1 MARGGGP
8 PWPPPWQ
15 PGAAAQARRISRIGS
30 VPASA
35 EEGPPDGYCGGY
47 EVFEDREKRAGR
59 TIRLNIVVLPSIGA
73 DVRPDPLV
81 FLAGGPG
88 QGAAQMA
95 GLIQS
100 AFRSVQ
106 RTRDIVLVD
115 QRGTGKSNPLNCRS
129 CGESLREMSEP
140 DEAALE
146 RLKAC
151 LAALPGDP
159 RLYTTTIA
167 MDDLD
172 DVRAFLGYDAVNLY
186 GGSYG
191 TRAALVYLK
200 RHEPHVRSVVLDGV
214 APTDMSLPVFAAR
227 DAQRSLDK
235 LLADCETD
243 AACRAAYPGLGE
255 RVRALFARL
264 ETERPRVRLVH
275 PRTGVGEEVEM
286 RASVVA
292 SMIFGALYS
301 PLTSSVLPSLMER
314 AEQNDFQGLLAL
326 AFMGEGLTDNMSLG
340 MQLSVLCSE
349 DSPRYTS
356 GDLRRESAGTVFGA
370 GLMMGQA
377 RACEFWPKGKVDAS
391 YYEPVASNV
400 PTLVLSG
407 DLDPVT
413 PPSWGQAVTKHLTRV
428 RHYTMPGTGHGVMAT
443 ACGNRLITQFI
454 EQGSVDNLRDTCI
467 GTGEAAGLLP
477 DTCRAGAR
485 ARRRE
490 PALASP
496 RPAASA
502 GASR

>member
-1 MARGGGP
+1 MAAGCAGP
-8 PWPPPWQ
+8 
-15 PGAAAQARRISRIGS
+15 AAPNFTDRLH
-30 VPASA
+30 PCSA
-35 EEGPPDGYCGGY
+35 GEGPTDAYCGGY
-47 EVFEDREKRAGR
+47 DVFENRDKQSGR
-59 TIRLNIVVLPSIGA
+59 TIRLNIVVLPSLSA

-95 GLIQS
+95 SLIQA

-106 RTRDIVLVD
+106 RNRDIVLVD

-129 CGESLREMSEP
+129 STDSLRELAES

-146 RLKAC
+146 RLRQC

-167 MDDLD
+167 MDDQD
-172 DVRAFLGYDAVNLY
+172 EVRAFLGYDKVNLY

-191 TRAALVYLK
+191 TRAALVYLR
-200 RHEPHVRSVVLDGV
+200 RHASHVRAVVLDGV

-235 LLADCETD
+235 MLADCEQD
-243 AACRAAYPGLGE
+243 AACEAAYPGLNE
-255 RVRALFARL
+255 RVHALFARL
-264 ETERPRVRLVH
+264 ERERPRVRLVH
-275 PRTGVGEEVEM
+275 PRTGIAETVEM
-286 RASVVA
+286 RASMVA
-292 SMIFGALYS
+292 GMIFGALYS
-301 PLTSSVLPSLMER
+301 PFTSSVLPSLLER
-314 AEQNDFQGLLAL
+314 AEQDDFQGLLAL
-326 AFMGEGLTDNMSLG
+326 AFISEGTVDNMSLG

-356 GDLRRESAGTVFGA
+356 SDLQRESAGTVFGA

-377 RACEFWPKGKVDAS
+377 RACEFWPKGRVDPS
-391 YYEPVASNV
+391 YYEPVRSDV

-413 PPSWGQAVTKHLTRV
+413 PPTWGQAVTRHLTHA

-454 EQGSVDNLRDTCI
+454 EEGRVENLRDTCI
-467 GTGEAAGLLP
+467 GSVRRPGFFLTPAGPEPAPAGAAPAPAAGV
-477 DTCRAGAR
+477 A
-485 ARRRE
+485 E
-490 PALASP
+490 
-496 RPAASA
+496 
-502 GASR
+502 

>member
-1 MARGGGP
+1 MQGPRWISGARLLAVSIVVLATAGCTRVVAP
-8 PWPPPWQ
+8 NFTN
-15 PGAAAQARRISRIGS
+15 RLHLC
-30 VPASA
+30 SA
-35 EEGPPDGYCGGY
+35 EEGPTDAYCGGLD
-47 EVFEDREKRAGR
+47 VFEDREARSGK

-73 DVRPDPLV
+73 DVQPDPLV

-95 GLIQS
+95 GLIQA

-106 RTRDIVLVD
+106 RSRDIVLVD

-129 CGESLREMSEP
+129 SGESLRELAES

-151 LAALPGDP
+151 LAKLPGDP

-167 MDDLD
+167 MDDQD
-172 DVRAFLGYDAVNLY
+172 DVREFLGYDRVNLY

-200 RHEPHVRSVVLDGV
+200 RHPEHVRAVVLDGV

-235 LLADCETD
+235 MLVDCERD
-243 AACRAAYPGLGE
+243 PACEAAYPGLGE

-264 ETERPRVRLVH
+264 ERERPVVRLVH
-275 PRTGVGEEVEM
+275 PRTGIAEDVQI
-286 RASVVA
+286 RASLVA
-292 SMIFGALYS
+292 GMIFGALYS
-301 PLTSSVLPSLMER
+301 PLTSSVLPSLLER
-314 AEQNDFQGLLAL
+314 AEHDEFQGLLAL
-326 AFMGEGLTDNMSLG
+326 AFIAEGTVDNMSLG

-356 GDLRRESAGTVFGA
+356 GDLQREAAGTVFGA

-377 RACEFWPKGKVDAS
+377 RACEFWPKGRVDAS
-391 YYEPVASNV
+391 YYEPVQSEV

-413 PPSWGQAVTKHLTRV
+413 PPTWGQAVTKHLSNV

-454 EQGSVDNLRDTCI
+454 EQGSVEKLRDTCI
-467 GTGEAAGLLP
+467 GNVKRPGFFLTPAGPEPAPAAGAM
-477 DTCRAGAR
+477 R
-485 ARRRE
+485 
-490 PALASP
+490 
-496 RPAASA
+496 
-502 GASR
+502 

>member
-1 MARGGGP
+1 VSKAV
-8 PWPPPWQ
+8 Q
-15 PGAAAQARRISRIGS
+15 VVAVALLAAACVGPTAPNFTDRLHICT
-30 VPASA
+30 A
-35 EEGPPDGYCGGY
+35 EEGPTDAYCGGY
-47 EVFEDREKRAGR
+47 DVFENRDSRSGK

-73 DVRPDPLV
+73 DVKPDPLV

-95 GLIQS
+95 ALIQA

-106 RTRDIVLVD
+106 RTRDILLVD
-115 QRGTGKSNPLNCRS
+115 QRGTGKSNPLECKS
-129 CGESLREMSEP
+129 SADSLKELSES
-140 DEAALE
+140 DDAALE

-151 LAALPGDP
+151 LARLPGDP

-172 DVRAFLGYDAVNLY
+172 DVRAYLGYDKVNLY

-200 RHEPHVRSVVLDGV
+200 RHEDHVRSVVLDGV

-235 LLADCETD
+235 LLADCERD
-243 AACRAAYPGLGE
+243 AACRAAYPGLGA
-255 RVRALFARL
+255 RVRGLFARL
-264 ETERPRVRLVH
+264 EKDRPRVRLVH
-275 PRTGVGEEVEM
+275 PRTGVAEEVEV
-286 RASVVA
+286 RASMVA
-292 SMIFGALYS
+292 GMIFGALYS
-301 PLTSSVLPSLMER
+301 PFTSSVLPSLVER

-326 AFMGEGLTDNMSLG
+326 AFISEGTVDNMSLG

-356 GDLRRESAGTVFGA
+356 GDLQREAEGTVFGA

-377 RACEFWPKGKVDAS
+377 RACEFWPKGEVDAS
-391 YYEPVASNV
+391 YYEPVRSNV

-413 PPSWGQAVTKHLTRV
+413 PPTWGQAVTRHLTRV
-428 RHYTMPGTGHGVMAT
+428 RHYTMPGTGHGVMVT

-454 EQGSVDNLRDTCI
+454 EQASVDNLRDTCI
-467 GTGEAAGLLP
+467 GSVKRPGFFLTPAGPEPAPAAG
-477 DTCRAGAR
+477 
-485 ARRRE
+485 
-490 PALASP
+490 
-496 RPAASA
+496 AAP
-502 GASR
+502 

>member
-1 MARGGGP
+1 MRGAWLVGLSIGVSTAV
-8 PWPPPWQ
+8 
-15 PGAAAQARRISRIGS
+15 GCAA
-30 VPASA
+30 PAAPNFTDRLHLCSA
-35 EEGPPDGYCGGY
+35 EEGPTDAYCGGY
-47 EVFEDREKRAGR
+47 EVFEDRDKRSGK

-73 DVRPDPLV
+73 DVQPDPLV

-95 GLIQS
+95 ALIQS

-106 RTRDIVLVD
+106 RSRDIVLVD

-129 CGESLREMSEP
+129 SGESLRELAES
-140 DEAALE
+140 DDASLE
-146 RLKAC
+146 RLKQC
-151 LAALPGDP
+151 LATLPGDP

-167 MDDLD
+167 MDDQD
-172 DVRAFLGYDAVNLY
+172 DVRAFLGYNKVNLY

-200 RHEPHVRSVVLDGV
+200 RHPTRVRSVVLDGV

-235 LLADCETD
+235 MLADCERD
-243 AACRAAYPGLGE
+243 AACKAAYPGLGA

-264 ETERPRVRLVH
+264 EKERPHVRLVH
-275 PRTGVGEEVEM
+275 PRTGIAEDVSV
-286 RASVVA
+286 RASLVA
-292 SMIFGALYS
+292 GMIFGALYS
-301 PLTSSVLPSLMER
+301 PFTSSVLPSLLER

-326 AFMGEGLTDNMSLG
+326 AFISEGTVDNMSLG

-356 GDLRRESAGTVFGA
+356 GDLQRESAGTVFGA

-377 RACEFWPKGKVDAS
+377 RACEFWPKGTVDPS
-391 YYEPVASNV
+391 YYEPVRSDV
-400 PTLVLSG
+400 PALVLSG

-413 PPSWGQAVTKHLTRV
+413 PPTWGQAVTRHLTHV

-454 EQGSVDNLRDTCI
+454 EEGSVENLRDTCI
-467 GTGEAAGLLP
+467 GNVKRPGFFLTPAGPEPAPAAG
-477 DTCRAGAR
+477 AGA
-485 ARRRE
+485 
-490 PALASP
+490 
-496 RPAASA
+496 
-502 GASR
+502 GATQ

>member
-1 MARGGGP
+1 MRRAWVWTLLLGGLTALGCAGP
-8 PWPPPWQ
+8 IAPNFTNRLHPCT
-15 PGAAAQARRISRIGS
+15 
-30 VPASA
+30 A
-35 EEGPPDGYCGGY
+35 EEGPTDAYCGGY
-47 EVFEDREKRAGR
+47 EVFENRAQQTGR
-59 TIRLNIVVLPSIGA
+59 TIRLNIVVLPSLSA
-73 DVRPDPLV
+73 DVQPDPLM

-95 GLIQS
+95 GLIQA

-129 CGESLREMSEP
+129 GGESLRELAES
-140 DEAALE
+140 DDAALE
-146 RLKAC
+146 RLKQC
-151 LAALPGDP
+151 LEKLPGDP
-159 RLYTTTIA
+159 RQYTTTIA
-167 MDDLD
+167 MDDQD
-172 DVRAFLGYDAVNLY
+172 EVRAFLGYKKVNLY

-200 RHEPHVRSVVLDGV
+200 RHGQHVRSVVLDGV

-235 LLADCETD
+235 MLADCAHD
-243 AACRAAYPGLGE
+243 AACEAAYPGLRD
-255 RVRALFARL
+255 RVHELFARL
-264 ETERPRVRLVH
+264 EKERPLVRLVH
-275 PRTGVGEEVEM
+275 PRTGIAEEVEVRPSM
-286 RASVVA
+286 VA
-292 SMIFGALYS
+292 GMLFGALYS
-301 PLTSSVLPSLMER
+301 PFTSSVLPSLLER

-326 AFMGEGLTDNMSLG
+326 AFISEGAVDNMSLG

-356 GDLRRESAGTVFGA
+356 GDLQRESAGTVFGA

-391 YYEPVASNV
+391 YYEPVKSDV

-413 PPSWGQAVTKHLTRV
+413 PPTWGQAVTRHLTRV

-454 EQGSVDNLRDTCI
+454 DEGSVENLRDTCI
-467 GTGEAAGLLP
+467 GNVKRPGFFLTPAGP
-477 DTCRAGAR
+477 
-485 ARRRE
+485 E
-490 PALASP
+490 PA
-496 RPAASA
+496 PAA
-502 GASR
+502 GASP

>member
-1 MARGGGP
+1 MHGA
-8 PWPPPWQ
+8 WLVALLMCVV
-15 PGAAAQARRISRIGS
+15 AAAGCAGPVAPNFTNRLH
-30 VPASA
+30 PCSA
-35 EEGPPDGYCGGY
+35 EEGPTDAYCGGY
-47 EVFEDREKRAGR
+47 DVFEDRDNRSGK
-59 TIRLNIVVLPSIGA
+59 TIRLNIVLLPSIGA
-73 DVRPDPLV
+73 DVQPDPLV

-95 GLIQS
+95 TLIQS

-106 RTRDIVLVD
+106 RSRDIVLVD

-129 CGESLREMSEP
+129 NGESLRELSES
-140 DEAALE
+140 DDASLE
-146 RLKAC
+146 RLKQC
-151 LAALPGDP
+151 LAKLPGDP

-167 MDDLD
+167 MDDQD
-172 DVRAFLGYDAVNLY
+172 EVRAFLGYDKVNLY

-200 RHEPHVRSVVLDGV
+200 RHPEHVRAVVLDGV

-235 LLADCETD
+235 MLVDCERD
-243 AACRAAYPGLGE
+243 AACKEAYPGLST

-264 ETERPRVRLVH
+264 ERERPTVRLVH
-275 PRTGVGEEVEM
+275 PRTGIAEDVSM
-286 RASVVA
+286 RASLVA

-301 PLTSSVLPSLMER
+301 PFTSSVLPSLLER
-314 AEQNDFQGLLAL
+314 AEQDDFQGLLAL
-326 AFMGEGLTDNMSLG
+326 AFISEGTVDNMSLG

-356 GDLRRESAGTVFGA
+356 GDLQRESAGTVFGS

-377 RACEFWPKGKVDAS
+377 RACEFWPKGTVDPS
-391 YYEPVASNV
+391 YYEPVRSDV

-413 PPSWGQAVTKHLTRV
+413 PPTWGQAVTRHLTHV

-454 EQGSVDNLRDTCI
+454 EEGSVENLRDTCI
-467 GTGEAAGLLP
+467 GNVKRPGFFLTPAGPEPAPAAG
-477 DTCRAGAR
+477 
-485 ARRRE
+485 
-490 PALASP
+490 
-496 RPAASA
+496 AAP
-502 GASR
+502 